1 MLSKPDFVQKSI
13 MVIHSYDVKNIR
25 FHNENIL
32 VEDDAKIKNQASLH
46 KLFAI
51 FLIGEATISTQL
63 IRKLQNFGVA
73 LVLLRKNLEVVS
85 VIGGGLNGNILLRE
99 KQYQNFRDENLA
111 VTMSKICITNKIQ
124 NQELLLAKIRQK
136 NEILNKTAN
145 KLHSLAGSASVCEN
159 SKQLLGIEWNAAKY
173 FFHEYYREMD
183 WMGRYPRT
191 KIDKNNLLLDMGYT
205 FLFHFLEALLLLYGF
220 DIYEGFYH
228 RRFYQRKSLVCDI
241 EEPFR
246 AIIDEAMRKSFNLGQ
261 IKDSDFGFANGQ
273 YFLKWEA
280 IKKYSQIFSKAIL
293 THREAIYDYIYG
305 FYRHILDPKKHQ
317 FPFYIFS

>member
-1 MLSKPDFVQKSI
+1 MFLMLSKPDFIQKSI

-63 IRKLQNFGVA
+63 IRKLQNFGVV

-99 KQYQNFRDENLA
+99 KQYQNFHDENLA
-111 VTMSKICITNKIQ
+111 MAMSKICITNKIQ

-159 SKQLLGIEWNAAKY
+159 SKQLLGIE
-173 FFHEYYREMD
+173 
-183 WMGRYPRT
+183 
-191 KIDKNNLLLDMGYT
+191 
-205 FLFHFLEALLLLYGF
+205 
-220 DIYEGFYH
+220 
-228 RRFYQRKSLVCDI
+228 
-241 EEPFR
+241 
-246 AIIDEAMRKSFNLGQ
+246 
-261 IKDSDFGFANGQ
+261 
-273 YFLKWEA
+273 
-280 IKKYSQIFSKAIL
+280 
-293 THREAIYDYIYG
+293 
-305 FYRHILDPKKHQ
+305 
-317 FPFYIFS
+317 